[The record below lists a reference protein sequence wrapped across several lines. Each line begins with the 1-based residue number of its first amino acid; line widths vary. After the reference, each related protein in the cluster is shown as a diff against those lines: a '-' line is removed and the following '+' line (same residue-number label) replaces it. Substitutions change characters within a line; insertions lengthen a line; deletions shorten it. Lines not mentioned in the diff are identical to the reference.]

1 MQLDINKIRKD
12 FPLLSRTIHG
22 KKIVYLDNAAS
33 TLKPQ
38 TVIDKLTNYYTLET
52 ANIHRGI
59 HYLSDEGTTK
69 YEDSRSTIKNFIN
82 AKHSHEVIFT
92 GGTTDSINLVAQT
105 YGRQNLKPGDEIL
118 ISTMEHHS
126 NIVPWQII
134 AQEKNAIVKEIPI
147 DDNGDIL
154 IEEYKKLLNK
164 KTKIVALT
172 HISNTI
178 GTINPIK
185 ELIEYA
191 HQVGAIFLVD
201 AAQSIAHTKID
212 VQSLNCDFLVFSSHK
227 IYGPTGIGILYGK
240 EDLLNSIPPYKGGG
254 NMIEKVSIERSSY
267 NELPHK
273 FEAGTPHIAGG
284 IAFKDAINYVDNIG
298 LDNIAQYEENLRQY
312 ATNQLQQ
319 INNLKVIGTSKK
331 KSSILSFDIKDIH
344 PHDLGTLLDRQ
355 GIAVRTGHHC
365 TQPLMKR
372 YNLIA
377 TTRASFSFY
386 NTKEEIDLLITGINK
401 SLTML

>member
-12 FPLLSRTIHG
+12 FPILSRTIHG
-22 KKIVYLDNAAS
+22 KKLVYLDNAAS

-38 TVIDKLTNYYTLET
+38 VVIDALTNHYKFET

-69 YEDSRSTIKNFIN
+69 YEESRSTIKEFIN
-82 AKHSHEVIFT
+82 AKHGHEVIFT
-92 GGTTDSINLVAQT
+92 GGTTDSINLVAQS
-105 YGRQNLKPGDEIL
+105 YGRQNLRPGDEIL

-126 NIVPWQII
+126 NIVPWQIV
-134 AQEKNAIVKEIPI
+134 AQEKSAIVKEIPI
-147 DDNGDIL
+147 DENGDIL
-154 IEEYKKLLNK
+154 VEEYKKLLNK
-164 KTKIVALT
+164 KTKIVAIT
-172 HISNTI
+172 HTSNTM

-185 ELIEYA
+185 ELIKYA
-191 HQVGAIFLVD
+191 HQAGAIFLVD
-201 AAQSIAHTKID
+201 AAQSVAHTKVD
-212 VQSLNCDFLVFSSHK
+212 VQSLNCDFLVFSAHK
-227 IYGPTGIGILYGK
+227 IYGPTGIGIMYGK
-240 EDLLNSIPPYKGGG
+240 EDLLNSMPPYRGGG
-254 NMIEKVSIERSSY
+254 NMIERVSIESSTY

-284 IAFKDAINYVDNIG
+284 IAFKDAINYIKDIGIDNIES
-298 LDNIAQYEENLRQY
+298 YEEELRKY
-312 ATNQLQQ
+312 ATEQLQQ
-319 INNLKVIGTSKK
+319 INNLKIIGTSKK
-331 KSSILSFDIKDIH
+331 KSSILSFDIKGVH

-372 YNLIA
+372 YNLTA

-386 NTKEEIDLLITGINK
+386 NTKEEIDLLVAGIKK

>member
-12 FPLLSRTIHG
+12 FPIISRTIHG
-22 KKIVYLDNAAS
+22 KNLVYLDNAAS

-38 TVIDKLTNYYTLET
+38 VVIDALNNHYRFET
-52 ANIHRGI
+52 ANIHRGV

-69 YEDSRSTIKNFIN
+69 YEESRSTIKEFIN
-82 AKHSHEVIFT
+82 AKHGHEVIFT

-105 YGRQNLKPGDEIL
+105 YGRQNLKEGDEIL

-126 NIVPWQII
+126 NIVPWQIV

-147 DDNGDIL
+147 DENGDIL
-154 IEEYKKLLNK
+154 VEEYKKLLNK
-164 KTKIVALT
+164 KTKIVAIT
-172 HISNTI
+172 HTSNTM

-185 ELIEYA
+185 ELIKYA
-191 HQVGAIFLVD
+191 HQAGAIFLVD
-201 AAQSIAHTKID
+201 AAQSVAHTKVD
-212 VQSLNCDFLVFSSHK
+212 VQSLNCDFLVFSAHK
-227 IYGPTGIGILYGK
+227 IYGPTGIGIMYGK
-240 EDLLNSIPPYKGGG
+240 EDLLNSMPPYRGGG
-254 NMIEKVSIERSSY
+254 NMIEKVSIERSTY

-284 IAFKDAINYVDNIG
+284 IAFKDAINYVKDIGIDNIE
-298 LDNIAQYEENLRQY
+298 IYEEELRKY
-312 ATNQLQQ
+312 ATEQLQQ

-331 KSSILSFDIKDIH
+331 KSSILSFDIQGIH

-372 YNLIA
+372 YNLTA

-386 NTKEEIDLLITGINK
+386 NTKEEIDLLLAGIKK

>member
-1 MQLDINKIRKD
+1 
-12 FPLLSRTIHG
+12 
-22 KKIVYLDNAAS
+22 AAS

-38 TVIDKLTNYYTLET
+38 VVIDALTNHYTFET
-52 ANIHRGI
+52 ANIHRGV

-69 YEDSRSTIKNFIN
+69 YEESRSTIKEFIN
-82 AKHSHEVIFT
+82 AKYGHEVIFT

-105 YGRQNLKPGDEIL
+105 YGRQNLRPGDEIL

-126 NIVPWQII
+126 NIVPWQIV
-134 AQEKNAIVKEIPI
+134 AQEKSAIVKEIPI
-147 DDNGDIL
+147 DENGDIL
-154 IEEYKKLLNK
+154 VEEYKKLLNK
-164 KTKIVALT
+164 KTKIVAIT
-172 HISNTI
+172 HTSNTM

-185 ELIEYA
+185 ELIKYA
-191 HQVGAIFLVD
+191 HQAGAIFLVD
-201 AAQSIAHTKID
+201 AAQSVAHTKVD
-212 VQSLNCDFLVFSSHK
+212 VQSLNCDFLVFSAHK
-227 IYGPTGIGILYGK
+227 IYGPTGIGIMYGK
-240 EDLLNSIPPYKGGG
+240 EDLLNSMPPYRGGG
-254 NMIEKVSIERSSY
+254 NMIERVSIESSTY

-284 IAFKDAINYVDNIG
+284 IAFKDAINYIKDIGIDNIES
-298 LDNIAQYEENLRQY
+298 YEEELRKY
-312 ATNQLQQ
+312 ATEQLQQ
-319 INNLKVIGTSKK
+319 INNLKIIGTSKK
-331 KSSILSFDIKDIH
+331 KSSILSFDIKGVH

-372 YNLIA
+372 YNLTA

-386 NTKEEIDLLITGINK
+386 NTKEEIDLLVAGIKK